1 MAELEAERDALR
13 AARARFAA
21 EIARI
26 GVHVADASKR
36 QGELER
42 GRRVT
47 P

>member
-21 EIARI
+21 EIAGI
-26 GVHVADASKR
+26 GAHVADASKR

-42 GRRVT
+42 GRRVK